1 MTVAHGL
8 LTKDSLDA
16 WVIPDDHGDMTTT
29 PRPRRSGLT
38 LSTLRAHLRSTRA
51 DRLAHRRL
59 VAELASYRT
68 PAEQADLDAM
78 LDRYSERDTAEV
90 REIVGRIRYQAA

>member
-1 MTVAHGL
+1 
-8 LTKDSLDA
+8 
-16 WVIPDDHGDMTTT
+16 MTTT
-29 PRPRRSGLT
+29 ARPQRSGSVLN
-38 LSTLRAHLRSTRA
+38 SLRANLRIARQ

-78 LDRYSERDTAEV
+78 LDRYSERETAEV

>member
-1 MTVAHGL
+1 M
-8 LTKDSLDA
+8 
-16 WVIPDDHGDMTTT
+16 IPDDHGVMTTT
-29 PRPRRSGLT
+29 ALPHHSD
-38 LSTLRAHLRSTRA
+38 STLRSFRSRLRAARR

-78 LDRYSERDTAEV
+78 LDRYSEHETAAIRD
-90 REIVGRIRYQAA
+90 IVGRVRYQPV

>member
-1 MTVAHGL
+1 
-8 LTKDSLDA
+8 
-16 WVIPDDHGDMTTT
+16 MTTT
-29 PRPRRSGLT
+29 ARPQRSSSV
-38 LSTLRAHLRSTRA
+38 LSSLRANLRIARQ

-78 LDRYSERDTAEV
+78 LDRYSERETAEV

>member
-1 MTVAHGL
+1 
-8 LTKDSLDA
+8 
-16 WVIPDDHGDMTTT
+16 MTTT
-29 PRPRRSGLT
+29 ARPQRSGSV
-38 LSTLRAHLRSTRA
+38 LSSLRANLRIARQ

-78 LDRYSERDTAEV
+78 LDRYSERETAEV

>member
-1 MTVAHGL
+1 
-8 LTKDSLDA
+8 
-16 WVIPDDHGDMTTT
+16 MTTT
-29 PRPRRSGLT
+29 ARPQRSGST
-38 LSTLRAHLRSTRA
+38 LSSLRANLRTARQ

-78 LDRYSERDTAEV
+78 LDRYSERETAEV